1 MTGFVISQ
9 GGLLSSRCEEWMA
22 WEQSFHLLSTVLWQF
37 FKQDDKFFSFDVE
50 RDSDLVFVIVTTCDW
65 LVDPDYRIARE
76 ADVSIPR

>member
-1 MTGFVISQ
+1 
-9 GGLLSSRCEEWMA
+9 MA